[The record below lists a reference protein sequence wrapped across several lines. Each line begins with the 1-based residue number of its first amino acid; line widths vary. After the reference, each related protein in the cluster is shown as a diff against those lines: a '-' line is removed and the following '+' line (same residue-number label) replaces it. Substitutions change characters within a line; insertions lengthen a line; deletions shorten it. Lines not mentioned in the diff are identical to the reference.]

1 MRKVDTIAAG
11 SNSRADA
18 IDRARLHS
26 PFLREAMNARADL
39 LETFDGQGARAA
51 IAAALESTDPDVAV
65 ELRRRRQGL
74 ALAVALGDLAGELDL
89 EQVTRA
95 LSDFADYAIDRAVKA
110 AILERVPDAEPE
122 GLAVIA
128 LGKLGSHELNYSS
141 DVDLLLLFDPD
152 RLPRRG
158 RDDAGEAA
166 VRVGRRVVE
175 LLQARTAHGYA
186 ARVDL
191 RLRPSPEATPIA
203 LSLNA
208 AISYYESSALAWER
222 AAFIR
227 SRACAGDIAL
237 GERFLDAI
245 SPFVWRRSLDFGA
258 IDEIRQISLRI
269 RDHYE
274 QVQAFGPG
282 FDLKRGRGGI
292 REAEFFTQV
301 QQLIHGGRE
310 PQLRTPAT
318 LDAVAALQAAD
329 HMDAQTASEI
339 AQGYRLFRTVE
350 HRVQMIADQQTH
362 RLPRDAEAMDEVARL
377 HGLDDGAALLGLLE
391 PHVTAVGAR
400 FDRLVTET
408 GDRLSSDPDVL
419 KRELAELG
427 FADVEQPAARIA
439 EWRWGRARAL
449 RSAAAQSAFE
459 AMLPGLMRA
468 IASGPHPEQALNRF
482 ADVIGRMSSGVNL
495 FRLLE
500 ARPALAREL
509 VAILSH
515 APLLADQLAARPDL
529 LDGLIDQSSFELP
542 RSAESVA
549 ERLRAAMAGE
559 PYDRALDKARRVVN
573 ERRFALG
580 VQLIAAAGDAL
591 EVAAGYSDVAEGTL
605 VALAD
610 AAEAE
615 FREAHGAIPGGEL
628 LMLGLGRL
636 AGRSLTPVSDLDI
649 IYIFD
654 APQGAM
660 SDGRR
665 SLSATDYYNR
675 LANRVTSALSVPTA
689 AGRLY
694 DIDTRLRPQ
703 GAKGMLAVS
712 LQGFVDYQRSEA
724 WTWEH
729 MALCRSRAV
738 RGSAEGRARLEEK
751 LHAILRAP
759 HDAQKVRAD
768 AVRMREEV
776 RRHKPPFGPLDIKLG
791 RGGLVDLEFTI
802 HTLQLIHGAGLH
814 PHLEQAIAELSG
826 AGLLE
831 SALQAD
837 LCLLARMLV
846 VLRLVSPGGEE
857 PPLESHELIAFMCGH
872 DNWDALLAAHLEA
885 RQRVDAA
892 WRTVRDGQ

>member
-1 MRKVDTIAAG
+1 MDTATGNPEA
-11 SNSRADA
+11 RLQA
-18 IDRARLHS
+18 IERARLYS
-26 PFLREAMNARADL
+26 PFLREVMVARPEL
-39 LETFDGQGARAA
+39 VETFARQGSH
-51 IAAALESTDPDVAV
+51 AALTEAWASSGEDVSTD
-65 ELRRRRQGL
+65 LRRKRQAL
-74 ALAVALGDLAGELDL
+74 ALASALSDLSGEFSL
-89 EQVTRA
+89 EQVTA
-95 LSDFADYAIDRAVKA
+95 SLSDFADYAIDAAIKA
-110 AILERVPDAEPE
+110 AILERAPDAEPI
-122 GLAVIA
+122 GFAAIA
-128 LGKLGSHELNYSS
+128 LGKLGSRELNYSS
-141 DVDLLLLFDPD
+141 DVDLLLIFDPD

-158 RDDAGEAA
+158 RDDPGEAA
-166 VRVGRRVVE
+166 VRVGRRMVE

-203 LSLNA
+203 LSVNA

-237 GERFLDAI
+237 GQSFLEAI

-258 IDEIRQISLRI
+258 IEEIRQISLRI

-282 FDLKRGRGGI
+282 YDLKRGRGGI

-310 PQLRTPAT
+310 PDLRIPAT
-318 LDAVAALQAAD
+318 LDAVAALKAAD
-329 HMDAQTASEI
+329 HMDADTARELSE
-339 AQGYRLFRTVE
+339 AYRELRTIE
-350 HRVQMIADQQTH
+350 HRLQMIADQQTH

-377 HGLDDGAALLGLLE
+377 HGLEDGAALLATLE
-391 PHVTAVGAR
+391 QHVRSVGAR
-400 FDRLVTET
+400 FDRLVTES

-419 KRELAELG
+419 RRELSELG
-427 FADVEQPAARIA
+427 FTDVEPPCARIA
-439 EWRWGRARAL
+439 EWRTGRARAL

-459 AMLPGLMRA
+459 AMLPALMRA
-468 IASGPHPEQALNRF
+468 IAAGPHPEQALNRF
-482 ADVIGRMSSGVNL
+482 ADVVQRLSSGVNL

-500 ARPALAREL
+500 ARPALASEL

-549 ERLRAAMAGE
+549 ERLRLVMGDE

-580 VQLIAAAGDAL
+580 VQLIAGGGDAL
-591 EVAAGYSDVAEGTL
+591 DVAAGYSDVAEGTL

-615 FREAHGAIPGGEL
+615 FQESHGTIEGGEL

-654 APQGAM
+654 APAGAM
-660 SDGRR
+660 SNGRK

-712 LQGFVDYQRSEA
+712 LEGFADYQRSEA

-738 RGSAEGRARLEEK
+738 RGSNERRKQACDTI
-751 LHAILRAP
+751 LHILSAP
-759 HDAQKVRAD
+759 HDPAKVRAD
-768 AVRMREEV
+768 AIAMRFEML
-776 RRHKPPFGPLDIKLG
+776 RHKPPSGPLDIKLG
-791 RGGLVDLEFTI
+791 PGGLVDLEFAI
-802 HTLQLIHGAGLH
+802 HTLQLSHGVGIEPELERAIAGL
-814 PHLEQAIAELSG
+814 SD
-826 AGLLE
+826 AGLMD
-831 SALQAD
+831 ADLQGD

-846 VLRLVSPGGEE
+846 VLRLVTPGGEE
-857 PPLESHELIAFMCGH
+857 PPEQSRALIASMCGH
-872 DNWDALLAAHLEA
+872 ESWDSLLAAH
-885 RQRVDAA
+885 DASRHRIA
-892 WRTVRDGQ
+892 ELWKRVRDGQ

>member
-1 MRKVDTIAAG
+1 VNTVKPTVAAREDAVR
-11 SNSRADA
+11 RAGEFA
-18 IDRARLHS
+18 
-26 PFLREAMNARADL
+26 PFLRDAMVARPDL
-39 LETFDGQGARAA
+39 VELFLAEGGQ
-51 IAAALESTDPDVAV
+51 AAAVAAMDVPGTETGV
-65 ELRRRRQGL
+65 RLRQQRLGL
-74 ALAVALGDLAGELDL
+74 ALAVAFGDLSGEMSL
-89 EQVTRA
+89 EQVTAR
-95 LSDFADYAIDRAVKA
+95 LSDFADQAIGD
-110 AILERVPDAEPE
+110 AIHTALLERVPDAEPQ
-122 GLAVIA
+122 GFAAIAV
-128 LGKLGSHELNYSS
+128 GKLGSRELNYSS
-141 DVDLLLLFDPD
+141 DVDLLLIFDPQTM
-152 RLPRRG
+152 PRRQ
-158 RDDAGEAA
+158 RDDPGEGA

-191 RLRPSPEATPIA
+191 RLRPSPEATPIV

-237 GERFLDAI
+237 GQRFLDAI

-258 IDEIRQISLRI
+258 IEEIRQVSLRI

-282 FDLKRGRGGI
+282 YDLKRGRGGI

-310 PQLRTPAT
+310 PELRVPAT
-318 LDAVAALQAAD
+318 LDAVAALKAAA
-329 HMDAQTASEI
+329 HMDARTAGEI
-339 AQGYRLFRTVE
+339 GNGYRLLRTIE
-350 HRVQMIADQQTH
+350 HRAQMVGDQQTH
-362 RLPRDAEAMDEVARL
+362 RLPRDAQALDNVARL
-377 HGLDDGAALLGLLE
+377 HGLEDGKALLDLLQ
-391 PHVTAVGAR
+391 PHVDAVGAR

-408 GDRLSSDPDVL
+408 GDRLSSDSEVL
-419 KRELAELG
+419 RKELAELG
-427 FADVEQPAARIA
+427 FADVDQPAARIA
-439 EWRWGRARAL
+439 EWRTGRARAL
-449 RSAAAQSAFE
+449 RSAAALSAFE

-468 IASGPHPEQALNRF
+468 IAAGPHPEQALNRF
-482 ADVIGRMSSGVNL
+482 ADVVQRLSSGVNL

-542 RSAESVA
+542 SSAEAVT
-549 ERLRAAMAGE
+549 ERLRAAMRDE

-580 VQLIAAAGDAL
+580 VQLIAGGGDAL
-591 EVAAGYSDVAEGTL
+591 DVAVGYSDVAEGTL

-610 AAEAE
+610 AAEEE
-615 FREAHGAIPGGEL
+615 FAKTHGRIEGGEL

-636 AGRSLTPVSDLDI
+636 AGRSLTHVSDLDI

-654 APQGAM
+654 APDGAM
-660 SDGRR
+660 SDGQK

-712 LQGFVDYQRSEA
+712 LKGFADYQRNEA

-729 MALCRSRAV
+729 MALCRSRPV
-738 RGSAEGRARLEEK
+738 RGSAERREQ
-751 LHAILRAP
+751 LRAVIHDVLSTP
-759 HDAQKVRAD
+759 HAPTKVRAD
-768 AVRMREEV
+768 AARMRFEM
-776 RRHKPPFGPLDIKLG
+776 RRHKPPSGALDIKLG
-791 RGGLVDLEFTI
+791 AGGLVDLEFAI
-802 HTLQLIHGAGLH
+802 HTLQLAHGVGIEPELERAIASLAEAGLIDAA
-814 PHLEQAIAELSG
+814 LEG
-826 AGLLE
+826 
-831 SALQAD
+831 D
-837 LCLLARMLV
+837 LRLLAGMLV
-846 VLRLVSPGGEE
+846 VLRLVTPGGGE
-857 PPLESHELIAFMCGH
+857 PPPQSRELIAFMCGH
-872 DNWDALLAAHLEA
+872 DNWDALLEAHDAA
-885 RQRVDAA
+885 RQRIAA
-892 WRTVRDGQ
+892 LWKRVRDGQ

>member
-1 MRKVDTIAAG
+1 MAG
-11 SNSRADA
+11 GAHEKRLDA
-18 IDRARLHS
+18 VERTRCHS
-26 PFLREAMNARADL
+26 PFLRESANARPELIDRFLA
-39 LETFDGQGARAA
+39 EGAQCA
-51 IAAALESTDPDVAV
+51 IEQALRIDSPDVSAQ
-65 ELRRRRQGL
+65 LRCQRQGL
-74 ALAVALGDLAGELDL
+74 ALAVALGDLSGELSL
-89 EQVTRA
+89 EQVTSA
-95 LSDFADYAIDRAVKA
+95 LSDFADSAIDQAVRA
-110 AILERVPDAEPE
+110 AILERTPDCEVA
-122 GLAVIA
+122 GFAVIA

-141 DVDLLLLFDPD
+141 DVDLLLLFDPK

-166 VRVGRRVVE
+166 VRVGRRMVE

-227 SRACAGDIAL
+227 SRACAGDTEL
-237 GERFLDAI
+237 GQRFLDAI

-258 IDEIRQISLRI
+258 IEEIRQISVRI

-282 FDLKRGRGGI
+282 YDLKRGRGGI

-310 PQLRTPAT
+310 PELRVPAT
-318 LDAVAALQAAD
+318 MDAISALWAAG
-329 HMDAQTASEI
+329 HMDEQTAREI
-339 AQGYRLFRTVE
+339 GDAYRTFRTIE
-350 HRVQMIADQQTH
+350 HRIQMIADQQTH
-362 RLPRDAEAMDEVARL
+362 RLPRDAEALDEVARL
-377 HGLDDGAALLGLLE
+377 HGLNDGAAILGLLE

-400 FDRLVTET
+400 FDRLVTDT
-408 GDRLSSDPDVL
+408 GDRLSN
-419 KRELAELG
+419 
-427 FADVEQPAARIA
+427 DVEILRHDLSGMGFTDIEQAIARIG
-439 EWRWGRARAL
+439 EWRTGRARSL
-449 RSAAAQSAFE
+449 RSPAAQAAFE
-459 AMLPGLMRA
+459 AMLPALMRA
-468 IASGPHPEQALNRF
+468 IAVGPHPEQALNRF
-482 ADVIGRMSSGVNL
+482 ADVVGRMSSGVNL

-549 ERLRAAMAGE
+549 ERLRTAMADD

-580 VQLIAAAGDAL
+580 VQLIAGAGDAL

-615 FREAHGAIPGGEL
+615 FREAHGSIPGGEL

-636 AGRSLTPVSDLDI
+636 AGRSLTHVSDLDI
-649 IYIFD
+649 IYIFE
-654 APQGAM
+654 ASQGKM

-689 AGRLY
+689 GGRLY

-712 LQGFVDYQRSEA
+712 LQGFADYQRSEA

-738 RGSAEGRARLEEK
+738 RGSPQGRARLEEE
-751 LHAILRAP
+751 LRAILREP
-759 HDAQKVRAD
+759 HDAEKVHAD
-768 AVRMREEV
+768 AVRMREEM
-776 RRHKPPFGPLDIKLG
+776 RRHKPSSGPLDIKLG

-802 HTLQLIHGAGLH
+802 HTLQLIHGIGLH
-814 PHLEQAIAELSG
+814 PHLEQAIAELAE
-826 AGLLE
+826 AGLLDGG
-831 SALQAD
+831 LQAD

-846 VLRLVSPGGEE
+846 VLRLVTPNGEE
-857 PPLESHELIAFMCGH
+857 PPFQSHELIASMCGH

-885 RQRVDAA
+885 RQRVDAT
-892 WRTVRDGQ
+892 WRKVRDGQ

>member
-1 MRKVDTIAAG
+1 MKREEAVE
-11 SNSRADA
+11 
-18 IDRARLHS
+18 RARRHS
-26 PFLREAMNARADL
+26 PFLRDAMLARSDVLDL
-39 LETFDGQGARAA
+39 FLGSGAQAA
-51 IAAALESTDPDVAV
+51 IEATRAQNDEDVAV
-65 ELRRRRQGL
+65 QLRRERQGL
-74 ALAVALGDLAGELDL
+74 ALAVALGDLSGELSL
-89 EQVTRA
+89 EQVTSA
-95 LSDFADYAIDRAVKA
+95 LSDFADSAIDRAIKA
-110 AILERVPDAEPE
+110 ALTERCPDAEPA
-122 GLAVIA
+122 GFAAIA
-128 LGKLGSHELNYSS
+128 LGKLGSQELNYSS

-152 RLPRRG
+152 HLPRRG
-158 RDDAGEAA
+158 RDDPGEAA
-166 VRVGRRVVE
+166 VRYGRRLVE
-175 LLQARTAHGYA
+175 LLQSRTAHGYA

-203 LSLNA
+203 LSINA

-227 SRACAGDIAL
+227 SRACGGDIPL
-237 GERFLDAI
+237 GQAFLDAV

-258 IDEIRQISLRI
+258 IEEIRQVSIRI

-282 FDLKRGRGGI
+282 YDLKRGRGGI

-310 PQLRTPAT
+310 PDLRTPAT
-318 LDAVAALQAAD
+318 LDAVAALTATD
-329 HMDAQTASEI
+329 HMDATTADEI
-339 AQGYRLFRTVE
+339 SGAYRLLRTIE
-350 HRVQMIADQQTH
+350 HRAQMIADQQTH
-362 RLPRDAEAMDEVARL
+362 RLPRDPEALDEVARL
-377 HGLDDGAALLGLLE
+377 HGLADAAALLALLE
-391 PHVTAVGAR
+391 PHVSAVGAR

-419 KRELAELG
+419 RGELNRMG
-427 FADVEQPAARIA
+427 FADVEQAATRIA

-459 AMLPGLMRA
+459 AMLPGLMTA
-468 IASGPHPEQALNRF
+468 IAAGPHPEQALNRF
-482 ADVIGRMSSGVNL
+482 ADVIERMSSGVNL

-500 ARPALAREL
+500 ARPALAREM

-515 APLLADQLAARPDL
+515 APLLAEQLAARPDL

-542 RSAESVA
+542 ASAEAVA
-549 ERLRAAMAGE
+549 ERLRQVMAGE

-580 VQLIAAAGDAL
+580 VQLIAGAGDAL

-605 VALAD
+605 MALAD

-615 FREAHGAIPGGEL
+615 FRESHGVVPGGEL

-636 AGRSLTPVSDLDI
+636 AGRSLTHVSDLDI

-654 APQGAM
+654 APPGAV

-729 MALCRSRAV
+729 MALCRARPV
-738 RGSAEGRARLEEK
+738 RGSAEGQAKLEQALKAVLE
-751 LHAILRAP
+751 AP
-759 HDAQKVRAD
+759 HDPAKVRAD
-768 AVRMREEV
+768 AVKMREEM
-776 RRHKPPFGPLDIKLG
+776 RRHKPPSGPLDIKLG

-802 HTLQLIHGAGLH
+802 HTLQLMHGTGLH
-814 PHLEQAIAELSG
+814 PGLEQSI
-826 AGLLE
+826 AGLAEAGLIDG
-831 SALQAD
+831 ALQSD

-846 VLRLVSPGGEE
+846 VLRLVAPAGEE
-857 PPLESHELIAFMCGH
+857 PPVQSRALIATMCGQ
-872 DNWDALLAAHLEA
+872 DDWDGLLAAHLAA
-885 RQRVDAA
+885 RQRVDQA
-892 WRTVRDGQ
+892 WQRVKDGQ

>member
-1 MRKVDTIAAG
+1 VDT
-11 SNSRADA
+11 ADA
-18 IDRARLHS
+18 GKTARSAALERARDHS
-26 PFLREAMNARADL
+26 PFLREALIARPDIGDI
-39 LETFDGQGARAA
+39 FINQGAPRA
-51 IAAALESTDPDVAV
+51 IEKALFATGDDVSV
-65 ELRRRRQGL
+65 ELRKQRQGL
-74 ALAVALGDLAGELDL
+74 ALAVALGDLAGELSL
-89 EQVTRA
+89 EQVTAA
-95 LSDFADYAIDRAVKA
+95 LSDFADSAIDRAVKA
-110 AILERVPDAEPE
+110 AILERVPAAEPE
-122 GLAVIA
+122 GFAVIA

-141 DVDLLLLFDPD
+141 DVDLLLLFDPE

-158 RDDAGEAA
+158 RDDPGEAA
-166 VRVGRRVVE
+166 VRVGRRMVE

-227 SRACAGDIAL
+227 SRACAGDIEL
-237 GERFLDAI
+237 GQRFLDAI

-258 IDEIRQISLRI
+258 IEEIRQISLRI

-310 PQLRTPAT
+310 PGLRVPAT
-318 LDAVAALQAAD
+318 LDAVTALRAAD
-329 HMDAQTASEI
+329 HMDEDTAREI
-339 AQGYRLFRTVE
+339 REGYRLFRTIE

-362 RLPRDAEAMDEVARL
+362 RLPRDPQALDEVARL
-377 HGLDDGAALLGLLE
+377 HGINDGAALLAVLE

-419 KRELAELG
+419 RRELTGMG
-427 FADVEQPAARIA
+427 FADVEQPLARIA

-459 AMLPGLMRA
+459 AMLPGLMRE
-468 IASGPHPEQALNRF
+468 IAAGPHPEQALNRF
-482 ADVIGRMSSGVNL
+482 ADVVERLSSGVNL

-542 RSAESVA
+542 ASANAVA
-549 ERLRAAMAGE
+549 ERLRLAMAGE

-580 VQLIAAAGDAL
+580 VQLIAGGGDAL

-605 VALAD
+605 IALAD

-615 FREAHGAIPGGEL
+615 FRESHGVIPGGEL

-660 SDGRR
+660 SDGPR

-712 LQGFVDYQRSEA
+712 LQGFADYQRSEA

-738 RGSAEGRARLEEK
+738 RGSSEGRARLEES
-751 LHAILRAP
+751 LHAILRNP
-759 HDAQKVRAD
+759 HDPEKVRAD
-768 AVRMREEV
+768 AGKMREEM
-776 RRHKPPFGPLDIKLG
+776 RRHKPPFGRLDIKLG

-802 HTLQLIHGAGLH
+802 HTLQLMHGVGLH
-814 PHLEQAIAELSG
+814 PELEQAIAELAA
-826 AGLLE
+826 AGLLDGE
-831 SALQAD
+831 LQAD

-846 VLRLVSPGGEE
+846 VLRLVSPAGEE
-857 PPLESHELIAFMCGH
+857 PPVQSHQLIASMCGH
-872 DNWDALLAAHLEA
+872 DNWDALLAAHLDA

-892 WRTVRDGQ
+892 SRKVRGGE